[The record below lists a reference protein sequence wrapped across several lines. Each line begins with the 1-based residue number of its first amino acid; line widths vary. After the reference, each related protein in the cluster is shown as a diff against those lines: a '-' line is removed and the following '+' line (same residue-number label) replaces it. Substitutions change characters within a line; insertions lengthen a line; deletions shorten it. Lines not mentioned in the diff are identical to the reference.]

1 MLETQD
7 LRAAYAR
14 VFSAED
20 GKRVLEDLGRLGMA
34 RQTTFHPEGLRM
46 AFNEGRRSL
55 VLHIEH
61 MLAKEKAERGGPERR
76 GQGGG

>member
-1 MLETQD
+1 MLEAKD
-7 LRAAYAR
+7 LRAAYVR
-14 VFSAED
+14 VFSGED

-61 MLAKEKAERGGPERR
+61 MRAGNRPEREGPEKE
-76 GQGGG
+76 GQRKG